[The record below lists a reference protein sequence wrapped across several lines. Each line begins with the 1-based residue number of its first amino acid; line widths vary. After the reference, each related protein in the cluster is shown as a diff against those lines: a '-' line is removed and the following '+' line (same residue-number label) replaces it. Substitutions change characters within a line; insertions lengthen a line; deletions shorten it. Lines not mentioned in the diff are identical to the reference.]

1 MLSNEKVRVAIMDLE
16 VGKLG
21 ALKFLTKQYIENV
34 WISSSIHL
42 VALGWLFSSEQIHML
57 IKEELFIQI
66 GLTCILL
73 GLECLRW
80 FVNRP
85 IYRRIRFLEMEV
97 AKKISIDLADAYT
110 IKPYRFICNELLICL
125 LTVFAI
131 IFIWLYPY
139 L

>member
-1 MLSNEKVRVAIMDLE
+1 MDLE
-16 VGKLG
+16 AGKLD

-34 WISSSIHL
+34 WISTGIHL
-42 VALGWLFSSEQIHML
+42 VALGWLFSSKQIHML

-73 GLECLRW
+73 VLECFRW

-97 AKKISIDLADAYT
+97 AKRISTELADAYT

-131 IFIWLYPY
+131 TFIWLYPY

>member
-1 MLSNEKVRVAIMDLE
+1 MDLD
-16 VGKLG
+16 VGKLD

-34 WISSSIHL
+34 WISTGIHL

-57 IKEELFIQI
+57 IKEELFIQV

-73 GLECLRW
+73 VLECLRW

-85 IYRRIRFLEMEV
+85 IYRRIRFLEMDV
-97 AKKISIDLADAYT
+97 AKKISTELADACT

-131 IFIWLYPY
+131 TFIWLYPY

>member
-1 MLSNEKVRVAIMDLE
+1 MDLE
-16 VGKLG
+16 TGKLD

-34 WISSSIHL
+34 WIATSIHL
-42 VALGWLFSSEQIHML
+42 VALGWLFASEQIHVL
-57 IKEELFIQI
+57 IKGELFIRI

-73 GLECLRW
+73 VLECLRW

-85 IYRRIRFLEMEV
+85 VYRRIRFLEMEV
-97 AKKISIDLADAYT
+97 AKKISTELADAYT

>member
-1 MLSNEKVRVAIMDLE
+1 MDLE
-16 VGKLG
+16 SEKLY
-21 ALKFLTKQYIENV
+21 ALKFQTKQYIENV
-34 WISSSIHL
+34 WISISIHL
-42 VALGWLFSSEQIHML
+42 VALGWLFSSEQIHIL

-73 GLECLRW
+73 VLECFRW
-80 FVNRP
+80 FVNGP
-85 IYRRIRFLEMEV
+85 IYRRIRSLEMEV
-97 AKKISIDLADAYT
+97 AKKTSIELAGAYT

-131 IFIWLYPY
+131 TFIWLYPY

>member
-1 MLSNEKVRVAIMDLE
+1 MDLE
-16 VGKLG
+16 VGKLD
-21 ALKFLTKQYIENV
+21 ALKFLTKHYIDNV
-34 WISSSIHL
+34 WISTSVHL
-42 VALGWLFSSEQIHML
+42 VTLGWLFSSEQIHML

-73 GLECLRW
+73 VLESLRW

-85 IYRRIRFLEMEV
+85 IYRRIKFLEMHV
-97 AKKISIDLADAYT
+97 AEKISIELADAYT

-125 LTVFAI
+125 LTLFSI
-131 IFIWLYPY
+131 TFIWFYPY

>member
-1 MLSNEKVRVAIMDLE
+1 MDLE
-16 VGKLG
+16 AGKLD
-21 ALKFLTKQYIENV
+21 ALKFLTKQYIRNV

-42 VALGWLFSSEQIHML
+42 VILGWLFSSEQIHVF

-73 GLECLRW
+73 VFECLRW

-85 IYRRIRFLEMEV
+85 TYRRIRFLEREV
-97 AKKISIDLADAYT
+97 AKRTSAELADAYS
-110 IKPYRFICNELLICL
+110 IKLYRFICSELLICL
-125 LTVFAI
+125 LTIFAI
-131 IFIWLYPY
+131 TFIWIYPY

>member
-1 MLSNEKVRVAIMDLE
+1 MDLE
-16 VGKLG
+16 TGKLD

-34 WISSSIHL
+34 WIATSIHL
-42 VALGWLFSSEQIHML
+42 VVLGWLFASEQIHML

-73 GLECLRW
+73 VLECLRW
-80 FVNRP
+80 FVNKP
-85 IYRRIRFLEMEV
+85 VYRRIRFLEMEV
-97 AKKISIDLADAYT
+97 AKKISTELADAYT

-131 IFIWLYPY
+131 TFIWLYPY

>member
-1 MLSNEKVRVAIMDLE
+1 MDLE
-16 VGKLG
+16 AGKLA
-21 ALKFLTKQYIENV
+21 ALKFLAKQYIGNT
-34 WISSSIHL
+34 WISISIHL
-42 VALGWLFSSEQIHML
+42 IALGWLFSSEQVHML

-73 GLECLRW
+73 VLECFRW
-80 FVNRP
+80 FVNKP
-85 IYRRIRFLEMEV
+85 IYRRIRFLEMDV
-97 AKKISIDLADAYT
+97 AKKTSAELSDAYT

-131 IFIWLYPY
+131 TFIWVYPY

>member
-1 MLSNEKVRVAIMDLE
+1 MDLE
-16 VGKLG
+16 IGKLY

-34 WISSSIHL
+34 WISTSIHL
-42 VALGWLFSSEQIHML
+42 ITLGWLFSSEQIHLL

-73 GLECLRW
+73 VLECFRW
-80 FVNRP
+80 FVNSP

-97 AKKISIDLADAYT
+97 AKKTSTELADAYT

-125 LTVFAI
+125 LTVCAI
-131 IFIWLYPY
+131 TFIWLYPY